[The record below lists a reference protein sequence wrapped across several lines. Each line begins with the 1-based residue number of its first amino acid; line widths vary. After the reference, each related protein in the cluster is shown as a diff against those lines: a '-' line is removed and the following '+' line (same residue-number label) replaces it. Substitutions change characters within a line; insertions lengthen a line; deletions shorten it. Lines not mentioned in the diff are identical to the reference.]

1 MTATYA
7 FQDQA
12 ERCLDLGID
21 TVTWN
26 SGTTEAQRTNIEK
39 ELRSGEP
46 SIKLLYTTPES
57 LRAPRLAAALQ
68 VESQS
73 KVELYTD
80 VKCEHKSSKYGY
92 DICCQNNSN
101 LDEHF

>member
-1 MTATYA
+1 MPFRIRQSAVLISALT
-7 FQDQA
+7 QS
-12 ERCLDLGID
+12 LGI
-21 TVTWN
+21 VEQL
-26 SGTTEAQRTNIEK
+26 EAQRTNIEK

-92 DICCQNNSN
+92 DFCCQNNSN